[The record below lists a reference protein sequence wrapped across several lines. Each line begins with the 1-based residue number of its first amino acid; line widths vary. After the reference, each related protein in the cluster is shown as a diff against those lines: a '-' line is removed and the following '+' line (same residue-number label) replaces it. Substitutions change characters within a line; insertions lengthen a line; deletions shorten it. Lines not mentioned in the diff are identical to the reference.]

1 MLSKVL
7 SIGDKVEFTRVQAV
21 QSDAS
26 MRKKVYVSQIYEVV
40 DETRVKVGMPI
51 ENGHIVALA
60 PNTRLDACFYTAK
73 GLYHGRVV
81 VVERMRENN
90 IYVMVVE
97 LQYELKKF
105 QRRQY
110 YRLNCTMDLLHR
122 PMEDEEQELFIN
134 KGIAPDDSN
143 IVGFKNGI
151 ALDFSGG
158 GIRFISQE
166 KYNKEDLIVI
176 RLKIS
181 YDDEYKIY
189 SVVSRVISSIPA
201 KNGRENIEHRV
212 EFVDLNSKIR
222 EEIIRYI
229 FREERKQRQKS
240 LDV

>member
-201 KNGRENIEHRV
+201 KNGRGNIEHRV

>member
-7 SIGDKVEFTRVQAV
+7 SVGDKVELTRVQAA

-73 GLYHGRVV
+73 GLYHGRVI
-81 VVERMRENN
+81 VVERMREHN

-122 PMEDEEQELFIN
+122 PMEEEEQELFIN
-134 KGIAPDDSN
+134 KGMAPDDSN

-212 EFVDLNSKIR
+212 EFVDLDSKIR

>member
-1 MLSKVL
+1 MVSNVLKV
-7 SIGDKVEFTRVQAV
+7 GDKVELTKVQAA

-26 MRKKVYVSQIYEVV
+26 VRKKVYISQIYEIM
-40 DETRVKVGMPI
+40 DDSRVKIGMPI
-51 ENGHIVALA
+51 ENGHLVAMA
-60 PNTRLDACFYTAK
+60 PRTRLDACFYTAR
-73 GLYHGRVV
+73 GLYHGRVI

-97 LQYELKKF
+97 IQYELTKF

-122 PMEDEEQELFIN
+122 PMEEEEKDLFVN
-134 KGIAPDDSN
+134 KSIIPDSDD
-143 IVGFKNGI
+143 IKGFINGI

-158 GIRFISQE
+158 GVRFISLE
-166 KYNKEDLIVI
+166 KYGKDELIVV
-176 RLKIS
+176 RLKIC
-181 YDDEYKIY
+181 YEDEYKIY
-189 SVVSRVISSIPA
+189 SVVGRVVSSVPA
-201 KNGRENIEHRV
+201 KNGRGNIENRV

-240 LDV
+240 LE

>member
-73 GLYHGRVV
+73 GLYHGRVI
-81 VVERMRENN
+81 VVERMREHN

-122 PMEDEEQELFIN
+122 PMEEEEQELFIN
-134 KGIAPDDSN
+134 KGMAPDDSN

-189 SVVSRVISSIPA
+189 SNLTIGNVVL
-201 KNGRENIEHRV
+201 E
-212 EFVDLNSKIR
+212 
-222 EEIIRYI
+222 
-229 FREERKQRQKS
+229 
-240 LDV
+240 

>member
-1 MLSKVL
+1 MLSKIL
-7 SIGDKVEFTRVQAV
+7 KLGDKVELTKVQAA
-21 QSDAS
+21 QSEAS
-26 MRKKVYVSQIYEVV
+26 IRKKVYVSQIYEVV

-51 ENGHIVALA
+51 ENGHIVALS

-81 VVERMRENN
+81 VVERMREHN

-122 PMEDEEQELFIN
+122 PMEEEEQELFIN
-134 KGIAPDDSN
+134 KGIVPDEEN
-143 IVGFKNGI
+143 IKGFCSGI

-166 KYNKEDLIVI
+166 KYTKEDLIVV

-189 SVVSRVISSIPA
+189 SVVARVISSAPA
-201 KNGRENIEHRV
+201 RNGRGNIENRV

-229 FREERKQRQKS
+229 FKEERKQRQKS
-240 LDV
+240 LDA

>member
-7 SIGDKVEFTRVQAV
+7 SVGDKVELTRVQAA

-201 KNGRENIEHRV
+201 KNGRGNIEHRV

>member
-1 MLSKVL
+1 MLSNVLKV
-7 SIGDKVEFTRVQAV
+7 GDKVELTRVQAA
-21 QSDAS
+21 QGDAGT
-26 MRKKVYVSQIYEVV
+26 RKKVYVSQIYEVV
-40 DETRVKVGMPI
+40 DDTRVKVGMPI

-60 PNTRLDACFYTAK
+60 PKTRLDACFYTAR

-122 PMEDEEQELFIN
+122 PLDEEEIELFDN
-134 KGIAPDDSN
+134 KGIIPDIDE
-143 IVGFKNGI
+143 IKGFKNGV

-158 GIRFISQE
+158 GIRFISLE
-166 KYNKEDLIVI
+166 KYSKEDLIVV

-181 YDDEYKIY
+181 YEDEFKIY
-189 SVVSRVISSIPA
+189 SIVGRVISSAPA
-201 KNGRENIEHRV
+201 RNGRGNIENRI
-212 EFVDLNSKIR
+212 EFVGMNSKVR

>member
-1 MLSKVL
+1 MLSNVL
-7 SIGDKVEFTRVQAV
+7 KIGDKVELTKVQAA
-21 QSDAS
+21 QSEAS
-26 MRKKVYVSQIYEVV
+26 IRKKVYVSQIYEVV
-40 DETRVKVGMPI
+40 DETRVKIGMPI
-51 ENGHIVALA
+51 ENGHIVALS
-60 PNTRLDACFYTAK
+60 PNTRLDACFYTGK

-122 PMEDEEQELFIN
+122 PMDEDEQELFIN
-134 KGIAPDDSN
+134 KGIAPDEDKIN
-143 IVGFKNGI
+143 GFCGGI

-166 KYNKEDLIVI
+166 KYNKEDLIVV

-181 YDDEYKIY
+181 YEDEYKIY
-189 SVVSRVISSIPA
+189 SVVARVISSAPA
-201 KNGRENIEHRV
+201 RNGRNNIENRV
-212 EFVDLNSKIR
+212 EFVDLNSKVR

>member
-73 GLYHGRVV
+73 GLYHGRVI
-81 VVERMRENN
+81 VVERMREHN

-201 KNGRENIEHRV
+201 INGRGNIEHRV

-229 FREERKQRQKS
+229 FREERQQRQKS

>member
-1 MLSKVL
+1 MLSKIL
-7 SIGDKVEFTRVQAV
+7 KLGDKIELTRVQPA

-26 MRKKVYVSQIYEVV
+26 IRKKVYVSQIYEVL

-81 VVERMRENN
+81 VVERMREHN
-90 IYVMVVE
+90 IYVMVIE

-122 PMEDEEQELFIN
+122 PMEEAEMELFVN
-134 KGIAPDDSN
+134 KGIAPDDQN

-158 GIRFISQE
+158 GIRFVSQE
-166 KYNKEDLIVI
+166 RYNKEDLIVI

-189 SVVSRVISSIPA
+189 SIVSRIISSIPA
-201 KNGRENIEHRV
+201 KNGRENIENRV
-212 EFVDLNSKIR
+212 EFVDLDSKVR

>member
-1 MLSKVL
+1 MVSKIL
-7 SIGDKVEFTRVQAV
+7 SIGDKVELTKVQAA

-26 MRKKVYVSQIYEVV
+26 IRKKVYVSQIYEVV
-40 DETRVKVGMPI
+40 DDTRVKVGMPI
-51 ENGHIVALA
+51 ENGHIVAIS

-81 VVERMRENN
+81 VVDRMREQN
-90 IYVMVVE
+90 IYVMVIE
-97 LQYELKKF
+97 FQYELKKF

-122 PMEDEEQELFIN
+122 LMEEKEQEAFV
-134 KGIAPDDSN
+134 S
-143 IVGFKNGI
+143 NGI
-151 ALDFSGG
+151 VPEVENIQGFCNGVALDFSGG
-158 GIRFISQE
+158 GVRFISQE
-166 KYNKEDLIVI
+166 RYNKEDLLVV

-181 YDDEYKIY
+181 YDDQYKIY
-189 SVVSRVISSIPA
+189 SVIGRVISSVPS
-201 KNGRENIEHRV
+201 KNGKGNIENRI

-229 FREERKQRQKS
+229 FQEERKQRQKS

>member
-1 MLSKVL
+1 MVSKVL
-7 SIGDKVEFTRVQAV
+7 NVGDKVELTKVQAA

-26 MRKKVYVSQIYEVV
+26 VRKKVYVSQIYEVV
-40 DETRVKVGMPI
+40 DDTKVKVGMPI
-51 ENGHIVALA
+51 ENGHIVAIS

-81 VVERMRENN
+81 VVERMREHN
-90 IYVMVVE
+90 IYVMVIE

-122 PMEDEEQELFIN
+122 LMEEEEQELFVN
-134 KGIAPDDSN
+134 KGITPDPDN
-143 IVGFKNGI
+143 IKGFNSGV

-158 GIRFISQE
+158 GVRFISQE
-166 KYNKEDLIVI
+166 KYNKEDLLVI

-189 SVVSRVISSIPA
+189 TVVGRVIASAPSR
-201 KNGRENIEHRV
+201 NGRGNIENRI
-212 EFVDLNSKIR
+212 EFVDLNSKVR

-229 FREERKQRQKS
+229 FKEERKQRQKS

>member
-51 ENGHIVALA
+51 ENGHIVALS

-81 VVERMRENN
+81 VVERMREHN

-122 PMEDEEQELFIN
+122 PMEEEEQELFIN
-134 KGIAPDDSN
+134 KGMAPDDSN

-212 EFVDLNSKIR
+212 EFVDLDSKIR